1 MVNWEY
7 LKNNMT
13 ELNLSIIKDDFET
26 PTDSILVLL
35 NNVDTSSQGY
45 FGLGIMTVVFLVL
58 VFASFDK
65 SGEIK
70 LSILKSISV
79 GSGFST
85 IIGLILIVSNIAS
98 SWVHVVWFFVIFVI
112 SIIGSYITK
121 KKGL

>member
-13 ELNLSIIKDDFET
+13 ELNLTIIKDDFAN

-35 NNVDTSSQGY
+35 NSSDTSTQGY

-58 VFASFDK
+58 VFATFDK

-70 LSILKSISV
+70 LSILQSISV

-85 IIGLILIVSNIAS
+85 IIGLILIVSNITS